1 MYKREKYFVSLLSN
15 NRNPN
20 INTSIMKKTINIIF
34 FLLFATTN
42 IFAQINLVPNGD
54 FEIYSALPTLPAQ
67 SFLAIGWNNVNGH
80 YYPWGDPYGSPD
92 YFQVFEDTSLLNAIG
107 AITPFSGN
115 CQMGLGTYSVPDVNF
130 REYISTKLSKTMTSG
145 QSYTISFCLSN
156 GTGGTT
162 AQFKDGTNNFGI
174 CFSTNPLHQATHEV
188 IAVTPQIEIDTVIYF
203 YNSWHHFSFNFT
215 ADSLYKYITIGNF
228 KNDANTM
235 ISNYGSIYSI
245 VAYYFID
252 KIEITPL
259 FYILGDS
266 VICKGNSTTI
276 KMYGDSIANWVDSQQ
291 PATIIAT
298 DSIITVT
305 PTTTRTYLA
314 YSNTDTVS
322 YTVHVVAPPIINLG
336 NDTTLCDGQTII
348 LNDSILYITYLW
360 QDSSTNATYIVNQAG
375 TYWVRAIIDSNCF
388 ATDSIHVLYNPSPTT
403 PTISQNGN
411 VLTSSSA
418 TGNQWLL
425 NGEAI
430 PGDTNQ
436 SYTIPLPITDTS
448 CYSVTVTNSYG
459 CSATSDTICLY
470 SLGILEFVK
479 NKGIYVYP
487 NPAKDIVTITFDQ
500 PLTSDGTVEIWNIIG
515 GKLLTNTIPKSYTQQ
530 KVNVSSIT
538 SGIYFYVIKVN
549 NDKFAS
555 GKLIIL
561 NK

>member
-20 INTSIMKKTINIIF
+20 INTSIMKKTINIF
-34 FLLFATTN
+34 VFLLFSNTN

-54 FEIYSALPTLPAQ
+54 FEIYSSLPINAAQ
-67 SFLAIGWNNVNGH
+67 SNLAVGWNNVNGH
-80 YYPWGDPYGSPD
+80 YYPFGGDPYGSPD
-92 YFQVFEDTSLLNAIG
+92 YLNVFGASFLISSFG
-107 AITPFSGN
+107 AITPYSGN
-115 CQMGLGTYSVPDVNF
+115 GQMGLMTYYSADTTI
-130 REYISTKLSKTMTSG
+130 REYISTKLSKTMKSG
-145 QSYTISFCLSN
+145 QSYTISFYLSN
-156 GTGGTT
+156 GNGGTT
-162 AQFKDGTNNFGI
+162 AQYKDGTNNFGI
-174 CFSTNPLHQATHEV
+174 CFSTNPLHQVTHEV

-203 YNSWHHFSFNFT
+203 YNNWHRFSFNFT

-235 ISNYGSIYSI
+235 VNNYGSIYSI

-291 PATIIAT
+291 PASIIAT

-305 PTTTRTYLA
+305 PTTTTTYLA
-314 YSNTDTVS
+314 YSNSDTVS

-336 NDTTLCDGQTII
+336 NDTTLCEGQTII
-348 LNDSILYITYLW
+348 LNDTIPYVAYLW
-360 QDSSTNATYIVNQAG
+360 QDSSTNATYIVSQAG

-388 ATDSIHVLYNPSPTT
+388 STDSIHVFYNPSPTT

-436 SYTIPLPITDTS
+436 SYTVPLPITSTS
-448 CYSVTVTNSYG
+448 CYSVAITNIFG
-459 CSATSDTICLY
+459 CSATSDTICFLP
-470 SLGILEFVK
+470 LGISELMK
-479 NKGIYVYP
+479 NKGMYAYP
-487 NPAKDIVTITFDQ
+487 NPTTDNLTIETNFNEEHRLEIINLLGQ
-500 PLTSDGTVEIWNIIG
+500 MIYTTYIGRKSIINTS
-515 GKLLTNTIPKSYTQQ
+515 SY
-530 KVNVSSIT
+530 
-538 SGIYFYVIKVN
+538 
-549 NDKFAS
+549 AS
-555 GKLIIL
+555 GLYFLKIYTDKEIVVR
-561 NK
+561 KFVKE

>member
-1 MYKREKYFVSLLSN
+1 M
-15 NRNPN
+15 
-20 INTSIMKKTINIIF
+20 
-34 FLLFATTN
+34 
-42 IFAQINLVPNGD
+42 PNGD
-54 FEIYSALPTLPAQ
+54 FEIYSALPTLSGQ
-67 SFLAIGWNNVNGH
+67 CNIAIGWNNINGH
-80 YYPWGDPYGSPD
+80 DPGGDPYGSPD
-92 YFQVFEDTSLLNAIG
+92 YLNVLAIPPFMSSFG
-107 AITPFSGN
+107 AITPYTGN
-115 CQMGLGTYSVPDVNF
+115 GEMGLCIYLNTYATY
-130 REYISTKLSKTMTSG
+130 REYISTKLTKTMIPG
-145 QSYTISFCLSN
+145 HNYTVSFYLAN
-156 GTGGTT
+156 GTLYQ
-162 AQFKDGTNNFGI
+162 ALCGTNNFGI
-174 CFSTNPLHQATHEV
+174 CFSSNPLHQVTHEA
-188 IAVTPQIEIDTVIYF
+188 ISVTPQIEIDTLIYF
-203 YNSWHHFSFNFT
+203 YNNWHHFSFNFI
-215 ADSLYKYITIGNF
+215 ADSSYNYINIGNF
-228 KNDANTM
+228 KDDANTM
-235 ISNYGSIYSI
+235 IYNYGSELSI
-245 VAYYFID
+245 AAYYLID
-252 KIEITPL
+252 KIEVTPL
-259 FYILGDS
+259 FYMLGDS

-276 KMYGDSIANWVDSQQ
+276 RMYGDSIANWVDSQQ

-305 PTTTRTYLA
+305 PTTTTTYLA
-314 YSNTDTVS
+314 YSNSDTVS

-336 NDTTLCDGQTII
+336 NDTTLCEGQTII

-479 NKGIYVYP
+479 NNGIRVYP
-487 NPAKDIVTITFDQ
+487 NPASDRLNLQFRDAIEGGYVIDVYNYLGKKVISEKVSQTEAEHQLNT
-500 PLTSDGTVEIWNIIG
+500 TSLN
-515 GKLLTNTIPKSYTQQ
+515 N
-530 KVNVSSIT
+530 
-538 SGIYFYVIKVN
+538 GIYIYNITTTTNIFKGKFTIIK
-549 NDKFAS
+549 
-555 GKLIIL
+555 
-561 NK
+561 